1 MGRVY
6 GLSRISRSRRAR
18 RRYRSCGTVSREL
31 SVAPGAGRRPPP
43 PARRVRRHPGV
54 GRHGRRGDRSHGV
67 DPGLRCW
74 SLGNVLTR
82 RRVVDDQTGGPLPIR
97 RAIRRYFARRNVLRW
112 LQDSRVAEFEQL
124 TYRSIDNMNG
134 PSAGSHA
141 LMVVPLGGLMGGAMY
156 ASMARCDLAA
166 ENWVPGDPN
175 GPTVSN
181 ADRRAGSA
189 VVKSRPT
196 SPDALPT
203 PATQSRHP
211 VDAGTAPRTRHGNR
225 PDSRPSPNPSRPTP
239 LLARGSARTP
249 GEPDRR

>member
-141 LMVVPLGGLMGGAMY
+141 LMVVPFG
-156 ASMARCDLAA
+156 
-166 ENWVPGDPN
+166 
-175 GPTVSN
+175 
-181 ADRRAGSA
+181 
-189 VVKSRPT
+189 VKSRPT